1 VYMPSQRVLSR
12 DEILEPGPA
21 AYHMLHSMNCNC
33 PCLFPPSLLQSVA
46 NNRIA
51 KEDDDTPDAEVDL
64 ILGSRCLQCP
74 TTTNHIRASPHAHRA
89 DSTAGTGDVYIWDLS
104 PHHKSLESLA
114 PPSPRVLTNPW
125 QRSGCTDMLTATL
138 LIGLPD
144 AMGRMA
150 SGNNL
155 GKSFMSTRRRG
166 GAWATGHRGGV
177 GEFQRSKNKPF
188 FLESIW
194 GLTGK
199 LNVTVG
205 CDTDKPRGV
214 IER

>member
-1 VYMPSQRVLSR
+1 MEIGQQVYMPSQRVLSR

-21 AYHMLHSMNCNC
+21 AYHMLHSMNFNC
-33 PCLFPPSLLQSVA
+33 PYLFPPSLLQSVA

-125 QRSGCTDMLTATL
+125 QRLGCTDLLTATL
-138 LIGLPD
+138 LIGLPIPEMPWGGWLLGIIRVSHSCLRGEE
-144 AMGRMA
+144 AVLGLQGIVA
-150 SGNNL
+150 VSGNF
-155 GKSFMSTRRRG
+155 KDPKIS
-166 GAWATGHRGGV
+166 
-177 GEFQRSKNKPF
+177 PF
-188 FLESIW
+188 A
-194 GLTGK
+194 
-199 LNVTVG
+199 
-205 CDTDKPRGV
+205 
-214 IER
+214 